1 MMSNTRK
8 PLAKTVKDTI
18 DFVFEILTSN
28 PGGYE
33 MSASELGKTRGK
45 VVAILVERGIIER
58 NHACN
63 GKKSRYKWAAAMA
76 PTKVLYG
83 SVTQELADRN
93 REEKKRYY
101 GKLKAKTSAQNSDN
115 DAEEAVQKAVD
126 EAPGEKVQAEGVET
140 FEPEDQ
146 GGREHIDPL
155 DAYTIEEL
163 WRAIKRRGGYIDG
176 GQLAFTTYLD

>member
-1 MMSNTRK
+1 MSNTRK

-33 MSASELGKTRGK
+33 MSARELGQAGRK
-45 VVAILVERGIIER
+45 VVAILVERGILER

-63 GKKSRYKWAAAMA
+63 GKKSRYQWVAAMA

-83 SVTQELADRN
+83 SVTQELADWN
-93 REEKKRYY
+93 REEKKRWYD
-101 GKLKAKTSAQNSDN
+101 KKRAKRSVSMADGVV
-115 DAEEAVQKAVD
+115 EEAVQKAVD
-126 EAPGEKVQAEGVET
+126 EDPSEKAQAEGGET

-146 GGREHIDPL
+146 SGREYIDPL

>member
-1 MMSNTRK
+1 MNSKRK

-33 MSASELGKTRGK
+33 MSAKELGQTGRK
-45 VVAILVERGIIER
+45 VVAILVERGILER

-63 GKKSRYKWAAAMA
+63 GKKSRYQWVAAMA

-93 REEKKRYY
+93 REEKKRWYD
-101 GKLKAKTSAQNSDN
+101 KNRAKRSVSMADGVV
-115 DAEEAVQKAVD
+115 EEAVRESVEDHEEDSVVVPAD
-126 EAPGEKVQAEGVET
+126 PGHGYESS
-140 FEPEDQ
+140 
-146 GGREHIDPL
+146 PL
-155 DAYTIEEL
+155 ESYSIVEL
-163 WRAIKRRGGYIDG
+163 WQEIKRRGGRIEG
-176 GQLAFTTYLD
+176 GQLAITTYLD

>member
-1 MMSNTRK
+1 MNSKRK

-33 MSASELGKTRGK
+33 MSAKELGTTRGK
-45 VVAILVERGIIER
+45 VVAILVERGILER

-63 GKKSRYKWAAAMA
+63 GKKSRYQWVAAMA

-101 GKLKAKTSAQNSDN
+101 GKLKAKTSAPNSDN

-126 EAPGEKVQAEGVET
+126 EDPSEKVQAEEVET
-140 FEPEDQ
+140 IASADH
-146 GGREHIDPL
+146 GGSGYYNDTL
-155 DAYTIEEL
+155 SSYTIEEL
-163 WRAIKRRGGYIDG
+163 WREIKRRGGRIEG
-176 GQLAFTTYLD
+176 GQLAVTIYID

>member
-1 MMSNTRK
+1 MNSKRK

-33 MSASELGKTRGK
+33 MSARELGTTRGQ

-58 NHACN
+58 NHAHN
-63 GKKSRYKWAAAMA
+63 GKKSSYQWVAAMA

-93 REEKKRYY
+93 REARKKYYEKH
-101 GKLKAKTSAQNSDN
+101 KATTSVSRADKVVEVAVRESVEDH
-115 DAEEAVQKAVD
+115 EEDSVVVPAD
-126 EAPGEKVQAEGVET
+126 PGHGYESS
-140 FEPEDQ
+140 
-146 GGREHIDPL
+146 PL
-155 DAYTIEEL
+155 ESYSIVEL
-163 WRAIKRRGGYIDG
+163 WQEIKRRGGRIEG
-176 GQLAFTTYLD
+176 GQLAITTYLD